1 MQSNPPGAPTQGGT
15 APAPGLP
22 SQLGV
27 RPAPE
32 LSNQFLVQSFGWMF
46 AAVLIT
52 AVVAVP
58 VLGSESFLQTAY
70 RNWLLITLGTFALG
84 IGVQVAIPKVTPM
97 VGLLLFFVYA
107 AALGVTVGV
116 VSSLY
121 TVESVVTSFFGAS
134 AMFGGAAIYGAVTK
148 RNLNSIG
155 GFLFMGMIGILV
167 ASLVN
172 FVLGSSAIGWVI
184 ALIGVVIFTL
194 YTAYDVQRI
203 SYGDYAVALGSTEK
217 ASIFGA
223 VHLYVDF
230 INIFLFLLR
239 IFGSRR

>member
-1 MQSNPPGAPTQGGT
+1 MQSQ
-15 APAPGLP
+15 GLP

-32 LSNQFLVQSFGWMF
+32 LANRFLTQSFGWMF

-58 VLGSESFLQTAY
+58 VVQNESFLNWAY
-70 RNWLLITLGTFALG
+70 RSWLFITLATFALG
-84 IGVQVAIPKVTPM
+84 IGVQLAIPRVTPLA
-97 VGLLLFFVYA
+97 GLGLFFVYA

-121 TVESVVTSFFGAS
+121 TVESVITSFFGAS
-134 AMFGGAAIYGAVTK
+134 AMFGGAAIYGATTK
-148 RNLNSIG
+148 RSLNSIG

-172 FVLGSSAIGWVI
+172 FWLGSSAIGFVI
-184 ALIGVVIFTL
+184 ALIGVVIFTI
-194 YTAYDVQRI
+194 YTAYDVQKI
-203 SYGDYAVALGSTEK
+203 SYGDYAAALGSMEK

>member
-1 MQSNPPGAPTQGGT
+1 MQAQ
-15 APAPGLP
+15 GLP

-32 LSNQFLVQSFGWMF
+32 LTNRLLIQSFGWMF

-52 AVVAVP
+52 AIIAVP
-58 VLGSESFLQTAY
+58 VVLSESFLETAMRY
-70 RNWLLITLGTFALG
+70 WLLITLGTFAFG
-84 IGVQVAIPKVTPM
+84 IGVQLAIPRVSAI
-97 VGLLLFFVYA
+97 VGLALFFLYA
-107 AALGVTVGV
+107 MSLGVVVGV

-121 TVESVVTSFFGAS
+121 TVQSVVTSFFGAA
-134 AMFGGAAIYGAVTK
+134 AMFGGAAIYGATTK

-155 GFLFMGMIGILV
+155 GFLFMGMIGLLV
-167 ASLVN
+167 ASVVN
-172 FVLGSSAIGWVI
+172 IWLGSSPLGWAI
-184 ALIGVVIFTL
+184 ALIGVIVFTV
-194 YTAYDVQRI
+194 YTAYDVQKI
-203 SYGDYAVALGSTEK
+203 SYGDYAAALGSMEK
-217 ASIFGA
+217 ASVFGA